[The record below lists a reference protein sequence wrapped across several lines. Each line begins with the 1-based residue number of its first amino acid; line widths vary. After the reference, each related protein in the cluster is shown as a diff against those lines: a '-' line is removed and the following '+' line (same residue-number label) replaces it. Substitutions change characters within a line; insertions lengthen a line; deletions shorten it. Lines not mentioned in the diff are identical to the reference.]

1 MSHSEKNL
9 VLAGIDGSAISAAV
23 ADYAA
28 WIARRVA
35 VPLKLLHN
43 LEHREPPVV
52 TDLTGSIGLGSRE
65 HLLDELTELEARR
78 SKILLEQGKHIL
90 QVANDRAK
98 QAGVEDAILCQRHGS
113 LTETLMEMEESI
125 RVLVLGVRGEEH
137 ASQEGLGH
145 HIESIIRALHK
156 PILIVNQ
163 DFAEPQRIMLAY
175 DGSEAAEKA
184 LNYLL
189 SSPLYQGM
197 DCHLVHVTKDDAK
210 ADELLA
216 SASAQLSKVGLQ
228 VVTAKLHGDAEQQ
241 LLSYQQEQDIQMIVM
256 GSFGHGRLREMLLGS
271 FTLNMLSHARIPLLL
286 LR

>member
-1 MSHSEKNL
+1 MSQSDKNL

-28 WIARRVA
+28 WIARRVD

-43 LEHREPPVV
+43 LEHREPPAAA
-52 TDLTGSIGLGSRE
+52 DLTGNIGLGSRE
-65 HLLDELTELEARR
+65 HLLDELTELEAKR
-78 SKILLEQGKHIL
+78 SKILLEQGKHML
-90 QVANDRAK
+90 AAANERAK
-98 QAGVEDAILCQRHGS
+98 AVGIDSAQLCQRHGS
-113 LTETLMEMEESI
+113 LTDTLVEMEEHI

-137 ASQEGLGH
+137 QSDEGLGH

-189 SSPLYQGM
+189 TSPLYEGM
-197 DCHLVHVTKDDAK
+197 QCHLVHVTKDDAK
-210 ADELLA
+210 ADKLLSEA
-216 SASAQLSKVGLQ
+216 KQRLADAGLD
-228 VVTAKLHGDAEQQ
+228 VVSAKLHGDAEQQ

-271 FTLNMLSHARIPLLL
+271 FTLKMLNHAKIPLLL

>member
-1 MSHSEKNL
+1 MSQSEKNL

-28 WIARRVA
+28 WIARRVD

-43 LEHREPPVV
+43 LEHREPPAAA
-52 TDLTGSIGLGSRE
+52 DLTGSIGLGSRE
-65 HLLDELTELEARR
+65 HLLEELTELEARR
-78 SKILLEQGKHIL
+78 SKILLEQGKHML
-90 QVANDRAK
+90 EAANERVKVAGIDSA
-98 QAGVEDAILCQRHGS
+98 QLCQRHGS
-113 LTETLMEMEESI
+113 LTETLVEMEAHI
-125 RVLVLGVRGEEH
+125 RVLVLGVRGEDH
-137 ASQEGLGH
+137 QSDDGLGH

-163 DFAEPQRIMLAY
+163 EFAEPQRIMLAY

-184 LNYLL
+184 LDYLL
-189 SSPLYQGM
+189 TSPLYKGM

-210 ADELLA
+210 ADKLLGDA
-216 SASAQLSKVGLQ
+216 AERLQQAGLK

-271 FTLNMLSHARIPLLL
+271 FTLKMLNHASIPLLL

>member
-1 MSHSEKNL
+1 MSQSEKNL
-9 VLAGIDGSAISAAV
+9 VLAGIDGSGISAAV

-28 WIARRVA
+28 WIANRVG

-43 LEHREPPVV
+43 LEHREPPAAA
-52 TDLTGSIGLGSRE
+52 DLSGNIGLGSRE
-65 HLLDELTELEARR
+65 HLLEELTELEAKR
-78 SKILLEQGKHIL
+78 SKILLEQGKHML
-90 QVANDRAK
+90 ETANDRAK
-98 QAGVEDAILCQRHGS
+98 EIGVEDAILCQRHGS
-113 LTETLMEMEESI
+113 LTETLVEMEEHI
-125 RVLVLGVRGEEH
+125 RVLVLGVRGEDH
-137 ASQEGLGH
+137 QSDEGLGH

-184 LNYLL
+184 LDYLL
-189 SSPLYQGM
+189 TSPLYEGM

-210 ADELLA
+210 ADELLENA
-216 SASAQLSKVGLQ
+216 SERLQKAGLN
-228 VVTAKLHGDAEQQ
+228 VVTAKLHGDAEEQ

-271 FTLNMLSHARIPLLL
+271 FTLKMLNRASIPLLL

>member
-1 MSHSEKNL
+1 MSQSDKNL

-28 WIARRVA
+28 WIANTVG

-43 LEHREPPVV
+43 LEHREPPAAA
-52 TDLTGSIGLGSRE
+52 DLSGNIGLGSRE
-65 HLLDELTELEARR
+65 HLLEELTELEAKR
-78 SKILLEQGKHIL
+78 SKILLEQGKHML
-90 QVANDRAK
+90 EAANERAK
-98 QAGVEDAILCQRHGS
+98 AAGVEEAILCQRNGS
-113 LTETLMEMEESI
+113 LTETLVEMEEHI
-125 RVLVLGVRGEEH
+125 RVLVLGVRGEDH
-137 ASQEGLGH
+137 QSDDGLGH

-184 LNYLL
+184 LDYLL
-189 SSPLYQGM
+189 TSPLYEGM

-210 ADELLA
+210 ADELLENA
-216 SASAQLSKVGLQ
+216 SERLQKAGLN

-271 FTLNMLSHARIPLLL
+271 FTLKMLNRASIPLLL